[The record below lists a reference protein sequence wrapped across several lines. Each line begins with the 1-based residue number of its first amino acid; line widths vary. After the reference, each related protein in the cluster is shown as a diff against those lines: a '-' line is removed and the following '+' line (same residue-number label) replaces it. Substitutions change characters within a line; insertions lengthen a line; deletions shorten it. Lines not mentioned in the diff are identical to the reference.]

1 VFFHTEKDTLIGSTK
16 LAYPPF
22 LSMSSG
28 CPVNKY
34 PSMPIAQV
42 RFKAVFCLL
51 AIAAAFFGSS
61 ANAKNFIGYTGKGWN
76 NDFGVL
82 RGQCDA
88 KQVQAESL
96 RGSLTEQ
103 MAYVES
109 GEAFKSIFPE
119 TALVD
124 AFAVD
129 SHCFGHTME
138 LVPSGQAVRWINPAN
153 GIGVYLSPG
162 AKSDTCRTY
171 LGVTI
176 VNGEKTK
183 FRGEVCSPSKGL
195 WRVQQ

>member
-1 VFFHTEKDTLIGSTK
+1 MFFYTEKDTLFGSTK
-16 LAYPPF
+16 FAYTPF

-28 CPVNKY
+28 CPVKY
-34 PSMPIAQV
+34 SSMPIAKV
-42 RFKAVFCLL
+42 RSKTVLCLL
-51 AIAAAFFGSS
+51 ALAMALPFHV

-88 KQVQAESL
+88 KLVQNEAL
-96 RGSLTEQ
+96 KGALTEQ

-109 GEAFKSIFPE
+109 TDAFKTIFTE
-119 TALVD
+119 TELVD

-138 LVPSGQAVRWINPAN
+138 LVPSGQAVRWLNPVN
-153 GIGVYLSPG
+153 GVGVYLSPG

-183 FRGEVCSPSKGL
+183 FRGEVCSPSKGT
-195 WRVQQ
+195 WQIQQ